1 MSAMSSNGGKII
13 LIIDDENLVLN
24 LLEDVLH
31 LNKFEVLRADSGEQA
46 LSIIEKTSPDLA
58 IADIS
63 MPGMN
68 GYEVIEKL
76 REKIDIPIIVL
87 TGHVDYTE
95 VMNHKESVPDTFMQ
109 KPIKPADLI
118 DTINYLLNS
127 SLPDKP

>member
-1 MSAMSSNGGKII
+1 MSSNGGKII